1 MCCTRSGWQ
10 YPACARK
17 HEHAE
22 KLRRSIDSTVTSY
35 NNFASSLE
43 SRVLVTARKLDALD
57 ESKVLGEPTLVEDRP
72 KQLSAV
78 ELVDEL
84 LDRDDDAERDDD

>member
-1 MCCTRSGWQ
+1 MGPKRLFRC
-10 YPACARK
+10 K
-17 HEHAE
+17 
-22 KLRRSIDSTVTSY
+22 RRREGT
-35 NNFASSLE
+35 
-43 SRVLVTARKLDALD
+43 LD